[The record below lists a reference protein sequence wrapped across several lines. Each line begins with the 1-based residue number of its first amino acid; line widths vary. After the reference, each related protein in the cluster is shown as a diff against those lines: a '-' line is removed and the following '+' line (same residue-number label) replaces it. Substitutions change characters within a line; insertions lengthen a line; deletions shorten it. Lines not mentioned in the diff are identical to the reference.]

1 MRRHR
6 NILVIAAVTI
16 CLAYTASAFVPSTLS
31 TSSRFASKSVHRPT
45 TPSSRITSLPAR
57 TTRLALA
64 PVDPEA
70 ISTAVTVA
78 AASTGPL
85 AGITNNF
92 TSLLVLAL
100 IVAVHEL
107 GHFIGARSQGI
118 KVRNFSIGFGP
129 TLLSFKEGPDED
141 DIEYTLRAIPMGG
154 FVSFPP
160 HYEQDTDGELIR

>member
-6 NILVIAAVTI
+6 NILAIAAVAI
-16 CLAYTASAFVPSTLS
+16 CLACTVSAFVPSTRS
-31 TSSRFASKSVHRPT
+31 TSSRLASTSVRRPT
-45 TPSSRITSLPAR
+45 TTTSCRITAR

-85 AGITNNF
+85 AGIMNNL

-129 TLLSFKEGPDED
+129 TLLSFKEGPEED

-160 HYEQDTDGELIR
+160 HYEQDADGELIR

>member
-6 NILVIAAVTI
+6 NILVIAAVAI
-16 CLAYTASAFVPSTLS
+16 GLACTALAFVPSTLS
-31 TSSRFASKSVHRPT
+31 TSSRFASTSVRRPT
-45 TPSSRITSLPAR
+45 SSRITSLPAR
-57 TTRLALA
+57 STRLALA

-70 ISTAVTVA
+70 ISTAVTIA
-78 AASTGPL
+78 AASKGPL

-92 TSLLVLAL
+92 TSLLVLAI

-129 TLLSFKEGPDED
+129 TLLSFKEGPEED